1 MDIETLI
8 MHAPFKLSDEDIRV
22 LRGQSERLEPHTWDE
37 VKGMIAAGEM
47 GQLRRSPLD
56 LRNYIRWHAEIGKT
70 HGSVLEYVRHERL
83 HWPKHIIA
91 RDAVPFAHANDWK
104 IIWNDWPYDLA
115 DGMMHL
121 VIWSKSRTAVDPETG
136 LPTDHTA
143 KLIESFLD
151 RTFGET
157 LGCRR
162 GQDLLWFKQ
171 KTAWQSV
178 KALEHIH
185 VLLRNVPEERVEKLV
200 GQRRSQTLRALVGES
215 MASIETRISSK
226 MS

>member
-22 LRGQSERLEPHTWDE
+22 LRGQSEMLEPHTWDE
-37 VKGMIAAGEM
+37 VKGMVAAGEM
-47 GQLRRSPLD
+47 GQLRRSPQD

-70 HGSVLEYVRHERL
+70 HGSVLEYVRRERL

-91 RDAVPFAHANDWK
+91 RDAVPFAHADDWK

-121 VIWSKSRTAVDPETG
+121 VIWSKN
-136 LPTDHTA
+136 
-143 KLIESFLD
+143 
-151 RTFGET
+151 RTFRET
-157 LGCRR
+157 LGCCR

-185 VLLRNVPEERVEKLV
+185 VLVRNVSEERVEKLV

-215 MASIETRISSK
+215 MASTETRISSK

>member
-37 VKGMIAAGEM
+37 VKGMIVRTG
-47 GQLRRSPLD
+47 
-56 LRNYIRWHAEIGKT
+56 RWHAEIGKT

-91 RDAVPFAHANDWK
+91 RDAVPFAHADDWK